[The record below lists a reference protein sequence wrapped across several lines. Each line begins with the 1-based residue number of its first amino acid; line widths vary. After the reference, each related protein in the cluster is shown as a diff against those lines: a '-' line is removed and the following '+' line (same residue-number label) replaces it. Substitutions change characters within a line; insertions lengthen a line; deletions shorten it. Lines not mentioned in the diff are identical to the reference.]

1 MVRTGL
7 DDAEWASLL
16 PAIQGLPRAWKR
28 DEGALRRFVE
38 AALWICRTGAPWR
51 DLPAALG
58 HRASVYHRRRRWC
71 VRGWWESLFE
81 ARRPAPPAEG
91 LVLLD
96 STTREAHRAA
106 SGAAQG
112 PPAVEA
118 LGRGRGGLCSKL
130 HGCVDGAGRIPRLLA
145 GPANHADLRHAMPLV
160 AGIPARDA
168 ALDRGY
174 VSAALRAA
182 FAAQGCTVHT
192 PPKRGMHGR
201 AAALG
206 RGDLCPPAS
215 DREPLLQPQGL
226 GAHRSPPRQDP
237 PQSDGLRPSRRF
249 HPQPTRREVRSQTLE
264 QTADQLGRP

>member
-1 MVRTGL
+1 MVRTCL

-16 PAIQGLPRAWKR
+16 LAIQGLPRAWKR

-58 HRASVYHRRRRWC
+58 HWASVYHRWRRWC
-71 VRGWWESLFE
+71 LRGWWESLFE
-81 ARRPAPPAEG
+81 ARRPALPAEG

-96 STTREAHRAA
+96 STTCKAHRAA
-106 SGAAQG
+106 SGAAQS

-118 LGRGRGGLCSKL
+118 LGRSRGGLCSKL
-130 HGCVDGAGRIPRLLA
+130 HGCVDGAGRILGLLA
-145 GPANHADLRHAMPLV
+145 SPGNHADLRYAMPLV

-192 PPKRGMHGR
+192 PPKRGMAEPPPWDEAIYARRHR
-201 AAALG
+201 IENRFSSLKDWARIAL
-206 RGDLCPPAS
+206 
-215 DREPLLQPQGL
+215 
-226 GAHRSPPRQDP
+226 
-237 PQSDGLRPSRRF
+237 RRDK
-249 HPQPTRREVRSQTLE
+249 TRRSWMGFAHLAASILNLRVAKS
-264 QTADQLGRP
+264 GHRP